1 MQPADRDDGIMAA
14 QVAQVTDTDGASL
27 VQTVIPG
34 VTDSGDDD
42 TRLGTTGD
50 RVESGGDGTAV
61 CGRAC
66 AAVCAD
72 AAGSTSDDP
81 TDAGS
86 DGSDTSADAIA
97 GAYDHDEGFDN
108 KHTGLRQSP
117 NQGFT
122 QSHCSTGSATDAN
135 VGGTGNHHHSFS
147 QPSSRAQDSNSH
159 RDSIFD
165 GINQCIDGD
174 VMWIESSKKD
184 FKPWPGVVFRSWD
197 CLEKVCMLCVCV

>member
-1 MQPADRDDGIMAA
+1 MAVNRKTHVAHSRCQNKNFDLQGLEGFAMHGKTVVVLGAGNIGI
-14 QVAQVTDTDGASL
+14 
-27 VQTVIPG
+27 
-34 VTDSGDDD
+34 
-42 TRLGTTGD
+42 
-50 RVESGGDGTAV
+50 
-61 CGRAC
+61 C
-66 AAVCAD
+66 AAKIYLGFGCKVLYYNR
-72 AAGSTSDDP
+72 
-81 TDAGS
+81 
-86 DGSDTSADAIA
+86 SAKK
-97 GAYDHDEGFDN
+97 N
-108 KHTGLRQSP
+108 LSNRPS
-117 NQGFT
+117 QGFT
-122 QSHCSTGSATDAN
+122 QSHCSRGSATDAN